1 MALTADLW
9 TVCGRSIIQPLLA
22 RGIHRPLRGQFDRL
36 VQRQE
41 PAGGRRGRPAQR
53 GARIDGH
60 RRVHG
65 TDSAATQ
72 QPAARMLPRTSDGLR
87 HPQPPKG
94 PLVRRQIRGGSQ
106 VPVHLNKINLISNL
120 MLSKRMGF
128 TFFKKN
134 FVKRPAQFWA
144 LPSFIELQL
153 LLLTFFG
160 STRRLVDRTKFW
172 KQFHKGFD

>member
-1 MALTADLW
+1 MALPADCGLFV
-9 TVCGRSIIQPLLA
+9 TGRSIIQPLLA

-41 PAGGRRGRPAQR
+41 PAGGRRGCAAQR

-72 QPAARMLPRTSDGLR
+72 QPAAWMHPRTSDGFR
-87 HPQPPKG
+87 HPQPSKG

-106 VPVHLNKINLISNL
+106 VLAILPVHVNLFLYSNE
-120 MLSKRMGF
+120 S
-128 TFFKKN
+128 
-134 FVKRPAQFWA
+134 
-144 LPSFIELQL
+144 
-153 LLLTFFG
+153 
-160 STRRLVDRTKFW
+160 D
-172 KQFHKGFD
+172 